1 VLHVE
6 EETAKARPE
15 FETREGEFVD
25 GYGGKPAQRHPQRM
39 VMEQRNAKQRYG
51 KENEIDGNA
60 EKVERFRR
68 RRGGRRKRRL
78 DRQGE
83 EG

>member
-1 VLHVE
+1 
-6 EETAKARPE
+6 
-15 FETREGEFVD
+15 
-25 GYGGKPAQRHPQRM
+25 M
-39 VMEQRNAKQRYG
+39 VMEQSNAKQRYG